1 MSKKSII
8 ILVVI
13 AIIGIL
19 SYTKYNGMVIL
30 DEDSK
35 TAWSKVE
42 SEYQRKSNL
51 IGNLVKTVRGAADFE
66 RTTLEAVINAR
77 AKATQTQVNVD
88 DLTPENLAKFQE
100 AQSGLSSALSRLL
113 VTVERYP
120 DLKSNQNFLKL
131 QDELAST
138 ENSVRTA
145 INRFNDSVNKYNKGI
160 KTFPNNMFAG
170 VFGFK
175 EKARFKADE
184 GAKDYEIKDDDF
196 DFSS

>member
-8 ILVVI
+8 ILVVLAVI
-13 AIIGIL
+13 AIFV
-19 SYTKYNGMVIL
+19 YTRYNGTIVL
-30 DEDSK
+30 RENAK
-35 TAWSKVE
+35 TAWSNVE
-42 SEYQRKSNL
+42 AEYQRKSNL

-66 RTTLEAVINAR
+66 RTTLQNVIEAR
-77 AKATQTQVNVD
+77 AKATQTQINVD

-120 DLKSNQNFLKL
+120 DLKSNENFLKL

-145 INRFNDSVNKYNKGI
+145 IKRFNEEVKDYNISI
-160 KTFPNNMFAG
+160 KTFPNNLFAG
-170 VFGFK
+170 FFGFT
-175 EKARFKADE
+175 EMAQFKADE